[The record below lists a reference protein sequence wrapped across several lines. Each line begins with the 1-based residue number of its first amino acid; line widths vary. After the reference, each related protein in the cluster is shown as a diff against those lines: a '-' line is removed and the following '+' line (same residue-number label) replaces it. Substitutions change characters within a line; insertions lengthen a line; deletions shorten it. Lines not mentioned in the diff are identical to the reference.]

1 MHSKN
6 EDDCAGTP
14 WRRVGHHYSF
24 ASGLRAGTKSLSVP
38 GLIILRMSK
47 YYRYFGLER
56 DPFLDTA
63 DPYFYCELGALRK
76 AKDRLAAS
84 VDESRGLTVILGEPG
99 TGKTSLSG
107 ALEQDL
113 LQDDRVVLGKILDPT
128 FATEVEF
135 LMAVGRVFGLSLP
148 PRSSAALKNALKNF
162 FFETAVLESRT
173 LVLIVDE
180 AQNLSDEGLEA
191 LRLLLNYHVP
201 QKKLLNILLFG
212 QSELE
217 RRVNERRNLVDR
229 VDSWI
234 RLQPLDDAMT
244 GAILDYRLSR
254 AGLGAGQ
261 QIFTPG
267 AREILTRNS
276 AGLPRRLTMLAHLSM
291 EEAADRASTLV
302 REDHVRAALTARGIA
317 DTPPVAQ
324 PVIEPAANGES
335 GFFSRLFTRLR
346 RAG

>member
-1 MHSKN
+1 
-6 EDDCAGTP
+6 
-14 WRRVGHHYSF
+14 
-24 ASGLRAGTKSLSVP
+24 
-38 GLIILRMSK
+38 MSK
-47 YYRYFGLER
+47 YFRYFGLER

-76 AKDRLAAS
+76 AKDRLAAC
-84 VDESRGLTVILGEPG
+84 VDESRGLTVVLGEPG
-99 TGKTSLSG
+99 TGKTSLSS
-107 ALEQDL
+107 ALEQEL

-135 LMAVGRVFGLSLP
+135 LIAVGRVFGLALP

-162 FFETAVLESRT
+162 FFETAVLENRT
-173 LVLIVDE
+173 LVLIIDE
-180 AQNLSDEGLEA
+180 AQNLSDENLEA

-217 RRVNERRNLVDR
+217 QRLNAKHNLVDR

-234 RLQPLDDAMT
+234 RLQTLDEAMA
-244 GAILDYRLSR
+244 GAILDFRLSR
-254 AGLGAGQ
+254 AGQPPGQ
-261 QIFTPG
+261 PVAAPE
-267 AREILTRNS
+267 ARALLIRAA

-302 REDHVRAALTARGIA
+302 REDHVRAALTARGL
-317 DTPPVAQ
+317 P
-324 PVIEPAANGES
+324 EPAAAPPPSAAGSQTGAPAPSLLER
-335 GFFSRLFTRLR
+335 FFARLR
-346 RAG
+346 FAK

>member
-1 MHSKN
+1 M
-6 EDDCAGTP
+6 T
-14 WRRVGHHYSF
+14 
-24 ASGLRAGTKSLSVP
+24 
-38 GLIILRMSK
+38 K

-76 AKDRLAAS
+76 AKERLASS

-99 TGKTSLSG
+99 TGKTSLSS
-107 ALEQDL
+107 ALEQGL

-135 LMAVGRVFGLSLP
+135 LIAVGRVFGLSLP

-162 FFETAVLESRT
+162 FFETAVLENRA
-173 LVLIVDE
+173 LVLVVDE
-180 AQNLSDEGLEA
+180 AQNLSDDCLEA

-217 RRVNERRNLVDR
+217 RRIIERSNLADR

-234 RLQPLDDAMT
+234 RLQPLDEMTT
-244 GAILDYRLSR
+244 GAVLDFRLSR

-261 QIFTPG
+261 HIFAPE
-267 AREILTRNS
+267 ARTLLTQAS
-276 AGLPRRLTMLAHLSM
+276 AGLPRRLTMLAHMSM

-302 REDHVRAALTARGIA
+302 REDHVRAAMTARGLP
-317 DTPPVAQ
+317 DTVVTLQ
-324 PVIEPAANGES
+324 PLLESPSANGVNGDA
-335 GFFSRLFTRLR
+335 GFFSRLLTRLR
-346 RAG
+346 RAV

>member
-1 MHSKN
+1 
-6 EDDCAGTP
+6 
-14 WRRVGHHYSF
+14 
-24 ASGLRAGTKSLSVP
+24 
-38 GLIILRMSK
+38 MSQ
-47 YYRYFGLER
+47 YYRFFGLER

-76 AKDRLAAS
+76 AKDRLAAC
-84 VDESRGLTVILGEPG
+84 VDESRGLTVVLGEPG

-107 ALEQDL
+107 ALEQEL
-113 LQDDRVVLGKILDPT
+113 LADDRVVLGKILDPT

-135 LMAVGRVFGLSLP
+135 LVAVGRVFGLALP
-148 PRSSAALKNALKNF
+148 PRSGAALKNALKNF

-180 AQNLSDEGLEA
+180 AQNLSDENLEA

-217 RRVNERRNLVDR
+217 RRIEARGNLADR

-234 RLQPLDDAMT
+234 RLQPLDETMSA
-244 GAILDYRLSR
+244 AVLDFRLSR
-254 AGLGAGQ
+254 AGLVPGQ
-261 QIFTPG
+261 SIFAPD
-267 AREILTRNS
+267 ARELLLRAS

-302 REDHVRAALTARGIA
+302 RDDHVRAALSLRGLREPVPTPAPEPQVAR
-317 DTPPVAQ
+317 T
-324 PVIEPAANGES
+324 ANGT
-335 GFFSRLFTRLR
+335 GFFGRVLGRLR
-346 RAG
+346 LAK

>member
-1 MHSKN
+1 
-6 EDDCAGTP
+6 
-14 WRRVGHHYSF
+14 
-24 ASGLRAGTKSLSVP
+24 
-38 GLIILRMSK
+38 MSK

-76 AKDRLAAS
+76 AKDRLAAC

-135 LMAVGRVFGLSLP
+135 LIAVGRVFGLSLP

-162 FFETAVLESRT
+162 FFETAVLENRT
-173 LVLIVDE
+173 LVLVIDE
-180 AQNLSDEGLEA
+180 AQNLSDENLEA

-217 RRVNERRNLVDR
+217 RRLNARHNLVDR

-234 RLQPLDDAMT
+234 RLAPLDDAMA
-244 GAILDYRLSR
+244 GAILDFRLTR
-254 AGLGAGQ
+254 AGLTPGQ
-261 QIFTPG
+261 QIFTPE
-267 AREILTRNS
+267 ARALMLQ
-276 AGLPRRLTMLAHLSM
+276 AAGGLPRRLTMLGHLSM

-302 REDHVRAALTARGIA
+302 RDDHVRAAMVARGIP
-317 DTPPVAQ
+317 DQ
-324 PVIEPAANGES
+324 PAIVEPLVEPQSTNGHT
-335 GFFSRLFTRLR
+335 GFMERLFARLR
-346 RAG
+346 FAK

>member
-1 MHSKN
+1 M
-6 EDDCAGTP
+6 
-14 WRRVGHHYSF
+14 
-24 ASGLRAGTKSLSVP
+24 AS
-38 GLIILRMSK
+38 

-76 AKDRLAAS
+76 SKERLTAGVEQA
-84 VDESRGLTVILGEPG
+84 RGLTVVLGQPG
-99 TGKTSLSG
+99 TGKTSLCG
-107 ALEQDL
+107 ALEQEL
-113 LQDDRVVLGKILDPT
+113 LQEDKVVLGKILDPS

-135 LMAVGRVFGLSLP
+135 LIAVGRVFGLSLP

-162 FFETAVLESRT
+162 FFETTILENRT

-180 AQNLSDEGLEA
+180 AQNLSDENLEA

-217 RRVNERRNLVDR
+217 ARIAARHNLADR

-234 RLQPLDDAMT
+234 RLDKLDETMA
-244 GAILDYRLSR
+244 GAILDFRLSR
-254 AGLGAGQ
+254 AGL
-261 QIFTPG
+261 TPG
-267 AREILTRNS
+267 RQVFSVPAKELLLASID
-276 AGLPRRLTMLAHLSM
+276 GLARRLTMLSHLAM

-302 REDHVRAALTARGIA
+302 TEDHVRSALLARGIA
-317 DTPPVAQ
+317 PPRRAIVTNDEVQ
-324 PVIEPAANGES
+324 SNGLERRPDL
-335 GFFSRLFTRLR
+335 FARLFAP
-346 RAG
+346 RALK